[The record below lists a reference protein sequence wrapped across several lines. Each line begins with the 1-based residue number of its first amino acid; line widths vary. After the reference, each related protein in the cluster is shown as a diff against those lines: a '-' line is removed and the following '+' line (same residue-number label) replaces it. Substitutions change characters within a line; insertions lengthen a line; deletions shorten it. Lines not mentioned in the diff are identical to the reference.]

1 MKKKFVKQTIF
12 GMLIL
17 LLAAV
22 FVFPAIA
29 AAPTPVQVILIEGD
43 PEGDTI
49 TTQANQSWLTYDD
62 GTCSGKC
69 RFNTH
74 IPTNASSTFDQVPYP
89 PVSTLW
95 VQVSGDGSH
104 FEAIV
109 ISQDFAGKSLIQKQR
124 LVMAAV
130 REQIASGELH
140 ALSIKTY
147 TPEEW
152 EAQHG

>member
-1 MKKKFVKQTIF
+1 M
-12 GMLIL
+12 
-17 LLAAV
+17 
-22 FVFPAIA
+22 
-29 AAPTPVQVILIEGD
+29 E
-43 PEGDTI
+43 
-49 TTQANQSWLTYDD
+49 TQAIEQLIQAGMPGS
-62 GTCSGKC
+62 
-69 RFNTH
+69 R
-74 IPTNASSTFDQVPYP
+74 
-89 PVSTLW
+89 

-152 EAQHG
+152 EAQHS